1 MYITNIFFIQKL
13 YQIREFSTNTGVG
26 GGFIY
31 LGYYIFMKH
40 LKTLARF
47 LSYIILAVGIFLIAE
62 GLMKYFLG

>member
-1 MYITNIFFIQKL
+1 VY
-13 YQIREFSTNTGVG
+13 
-26 GGFIY
+26 
-31 LGYYIFMKH
+31 MKN

>member
-1 MYITNIFFIQKL
+1 M
-13 YQIREFSTNTGVG
+13 GG
-26 GGFIY
+26 GGFKY

-40 LKTLARF
+40 FKTLARF

>member
-1 MYITNIFFIQKL
+1 MGNAYYGLLK
-13 YQIREFSTNTGVG
+13 YSG
-26 GGFIY
+26 GRY
-31 LGYYIFMKH
+31 KCLCYYVFMKS